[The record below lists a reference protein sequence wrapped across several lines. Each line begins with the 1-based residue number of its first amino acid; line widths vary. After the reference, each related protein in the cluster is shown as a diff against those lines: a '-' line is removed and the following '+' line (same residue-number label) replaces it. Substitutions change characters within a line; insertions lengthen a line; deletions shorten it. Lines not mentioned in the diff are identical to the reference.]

1 MRKLK
6 SLILLF
12 VAIAA
17 SSYIFGQD
25 SLNIPN
31 GAMLTLRQAVDVA
44 INKNLLVR
52 QAGLANQTSKVNY
65 QQAIEYMLPNI
76 NAQATQNVNFG
87 RSLNQNTYSYTDQ
100 QFNQFYY
107 SAQASLTLFQGLQLQ
122 NGIRQNSLLLE
133 ASRMDWQQQKDL
145 ITLNVIL
152 AYLQVLS
159 NQDILTISREQ
170 ADVDLKQVERLEV
183 LKKEGAIPLLS
194 TYYDLKGKY
203 AGDLVVVANSV
214 NALEA
219 SKVNLFQLL
228 NIPYRRDISY
238 ERIPIDLLRPQYGS
252 SSDSIYQIALN
263 TLPVI
268 RSVDLKAR
276 ASQKALSVARG
287 AYYPTIS
294 AYAYLSSN
302 YSSVAQTQTPSN
314 VFSDTSKSSY
324 VTVSNNNY
332 PVISNVQ
339 GFNFSNTPFWDQLTN
354 NRYQQIGLQLNI
366 PILNYLR
373 ARNGVKKAKIDLQ
386 NAKNNAEA
394 ARNTL
399 QQNVE
404 VAYQNMVNAYESYKG
419 YREQTTAL
427 AESFRGAEIRFNEGV
442 ITSVD
447 YLVTKSAYDQ
457 ANINFIAS
465 KYNYIFRTKIL
476 DYYQGKLSW

>member
-1 MRKLK
+1 MQKIK
-6 SLILLF
+6 SYILLF
-12 VAIAA
+12 LAVIA

-25 SLNIPN
+25 SLNLPN
-31 GAMLTLRQAVDVA
+31 GAVLGLRQAVDIA

-65 QQAIEYMLPNI
+65 QQSIEYMLPQIYAN
-76 NAQATQNVNFG
+76 ATQNANFG

-107 SAQASLTLFQGLQLQ
+107 GVNANLTLFQGLQIQ
-122 NGIRQNSLLLE
+122 NGIRQNALLLE
-133 ASRMDWQQQKDL
+133 ASKMDWQQQKDV

-159 NQDILTISREQ
+159 NQDILTITREQ

-194 TYYDLKGKY
+194 TYYDLKGRY
-203 AGDLVVVANSV
+203 AADLVAIANGV

-228 NIPYRRDISY
+228 NVPYRRDISY
-238 ERIPIDLLRPQYGS
+238 ERIPLDLLRPEYGS
-252 SSDSIYQIALN
+252 SSDSIYQIAVN
-263 TLPVI
+263 SLPVI
-268 RSVDLKAR
+268 KSVDLKAK
-276 ASQKALSVARG
+276 AFQKALSVARG
-287 AYYPTIS
+287 AYYPTLS
-294 AYAYLSSN
+294 AGAYLSSN

-314 VFSDTSKSSY
+314 IFSDTSKSSY
-324 VTVSNNNY
+324 VTVSNSNY

-339 GFNFSNTPFWDQLTN
+339 GFNFNNTPFWDQLTN
-354 NRYQQIGLQLNI
+354 NRYQQVGLQLYV
-366 PILNYLR
+366 PILNFFR

-404 VAYQNMVNAYESYKG
+404 VAYQNMINAYESYKG

-427 AESFRGAEIRFNEGV
+427 SESFRGAEIRFNEGA

-447 YLVTKSAYDQ
+447 YLVTKNAYDQ
-457 ANINFIAS
+457 ANTNFIAS

>member
-1 MRKLK
+1 M
-6 SLILLF
+6 LLA
-12 VAIAA
+12 VIA
-17 SSYIFGQD
+17 SSPYIFGQD

-31 GAMLTLRQAVDVA
+31 GAMLTLRQAVDIA

-52 QAGLANQTSKVNY
+52 QAGLTSQTSKVNY
-65 QQAIEYMLPNI
+65 QQSIEFMLPFIGAN
-76 NAQATQNVNFG
+76 ATQNVSFG
-87 RSLNQNTYSYTDQ
+87 RSLNQNTYSYTDE

-107 SAQASLTLFQGLQLQ
+107 NLNANITLFQGLQLQ
-122 NGIRQNSLLLE
+122 NGIRQNALLLE
-133 ASRMDWQQQKDL
+133 ASRMDWQQQKDF

-159 NQDILTISREQ
+159 NQDILVITREQ

-203 AGDLVVVANSV
+203 AADLVAIANSV
-214 NALEA
+214 NTLET
-219 SKVNLFQLL
+219 SKVNLFQML
-228 NIPYRRDISY
+228 NVPYRRDISY
-238 ERIPIDLLRPQYGS
+238 ERIPLDLLRPEYGS
-252 SSDSIYQIALN
+252 TSDSIYQIAVN

-268 RSVDLKAR
+268 KSVDLKTR

-287 AYYPTIS
+287 AYYPTLVGF
-294 AYAYLSSN
+294 AYLGSN

-314 VFSDTSKSSY
+314 IFSDTSKSSY
-324 VTVSNNNY
+324 VTVSNSNY

-339 GFNFSNTPFWDQLTN
+339 GFNFSSTPFWDQLTN
-354 NRYQQIGLQLNI
+354 NRNQQIGLQLNI
-366 PILNYLR
+366 PILNYFR
-373 ARNGVKKAKIDLQ
+373 ARNGVKRAKIDLQ

-404 VAYQNMVNAYESYKG
+404 VAYQNMANAYESYKG
-419 YREQTTAL
+419 YRDQTSAL
-427 AESFRGAEIRFNEGV
+427 NESFKGAEIRFNEGA

-447 YLVTKSAYDQ
+447 YLITKNAYDQ
-457 ANINFIAS
+457 ANTNFIAA